1 MTAEITLVLAIVTL
15 TFLLLISERLRID
28 LIALMVLAGL
38 AISGI
43 LTPTQAL
50 SGFSSPAV
58 ITVWAVFI
66 LSGGLTRSGIAR
78 AIGRIVL
85 RFAGNGEARLIG
97 AIMLGAGLLSAFL
110 SNVGV
115 TALLLPVVMDI
126 TRRTGRSPS
135 RLLIPLAY
143 GALLGG
149 LTTLIGTPAN
159 ILVNDSLQKANLQPF
174 HLFDFTPIGLCL
186 MLIGIAFMMLVGRHL
201 LPKRHSAMMKSDGDR
216 QEQDLFEIDDRLFIL
231 RLPLDSALDGKTLLE
246 SRFGAALGLNI
257 LAILRGTE
265 QSLAPSPQATLASG
279 DRLIVEGRPER
290 FLDLQ
295 YRRPLTLEDEQIA
308 IESLESDE
316 IHLAEVSLA
325 AECDLVG
332 ETLFGSGFRAKFGAN
347 VLAIMHDHAAQRT
360 NLQEK
365 ELHAGDILLIQATDE
380 QLTLFDEQ
388 RRWTEVKPISSADVI
403 EKYKLDERIHGMR
416 VQKGTS
422 LAGATLAESHLA
434 DAFGIAV
441 LAIKRG
447 PKIHL
452 LPEPTTIMEEDD
464 LLIVEVWPEDLKV
477 LNGLIQLEMELGHLP
492 ELETLQTDLIGSTE
506 VVLSPHASL
515 AGQTLRELHF
525 REKYGLS
532 VLAVWR
538 GGTAYRSGLRDMPLR
553 FGDALLLYGPR
564 SYLRVLN
571 DEPDFLVL
579 TEDVQQPPKI
589 EKAPIAL
596 AIMAGVI
603 TLIMLNLF
611 SIAIAAV
618 FGATLMV
625 LFRVI
630 TMDEAY
636 RFINWPSVFLIA
648 GMLPLGIALQES
660 GAAQFLAEG
669 AIGLV
674 GQFGPS
680 AIIAA
685 LFLLTALI
693 SQIMPNPAVAVLM
706 APIALSMAFQ
716 MNLSP
721 YAFAL
726 IVAFSASSSFLSPI
740 AHPTNSLVMGP
751 GGYRFSDYFKVGW
764 ILLLVLLGATMILLP
779 YFWPLNIG

>member
-1 MTAEITLVLAIVTL
+1 MTTEIALVLAIVAL

-38 AISGI
+38 VASGI

-78 AIGRIVL
+78 AIGRMVL

-149 LTTLIGTPAN
+149 MTTLIGTPAN
-159 ILVNDSLQKANLQPF
+159 ILVNDALQTANLQPF
-174 HLFDFTPIGLCL
+174 HLFEFTPIGLSL
-186 MLIGIAFMMLVGRHL
+186 MLIGITFMVLIGRHL
-201 LPKRHSAMMKSDGDR
+201 LPDRHQTMMTLDGESS
-216 QEQDLFEIDDRLFIL
+216 EQDLFEIDDRLFIL
-231 RLPLDSALDGKTLLE
+231 RLPQDSLLDGKTLNE

-257 LAILRGTE
+257 LAILRETE
-265 QSLAPSPQATLASG
+265 ELLAPGPQATLASG

-316 IHLAEVSLA
+316 IHLVEVCLTADS
-325 AECDLVG
+325 ELVG
-332 ETLFGSGFRAKFGAN
+332 ETLFGSGFRTKYGAN
-347 VLAIMHDHAAQRT
+347 VLAIIHNHTAQRT

-365 ELHAGDILLIQATDE
+365 ELHAGDLLLIQATEE
-380 QLTLFDEQ
+380 QLKLFDEKQ
-388 RRWTEVKPISSADVI
+388 HWTDVQPISSSEVI
-403 EKYKLDERIHGMR
+403 EKYKLDERIYGMR
-416 VQKGTS
+416 IQTGAS
-422 LAGATLAESHLA
+422 LGGLTLAESHLA
-434 DAFGIAV
+434 DAFGILV
-441 LAIKRG
+441 LAIKRD
-447 PKIHL
+447 PTIHL
-452 LPEPTTIMEEDD
+452 LPEPTTKLEEDD

-477 LNGLIQLEMELGHLP
+477 LNGLIQLEMELGDLP
-492 ELETLQTDLIGSTE
+492 ELQTLQTDLIGSTE
-506 VVLSPHASL
+506 VVLSPHSSL
-515 AGQTLRELHF
+515 ADRTLRELHF

-564 SYLRVLN
+564 SSLRVLSA
-571 DEPDFLVL
+571 EPDFLVL
-579 TEDVQQPPKI
+579 TEEAQQPPKI

-603 TLIMLNLF
+603 TLVMLDLF
-611 SIAIAAV
+611 PIAIAAII
-618 FGATLMV
+618 GATLMV
-625 LFRVI
+625 LLRVI
-630 TMDEAY
+630 SMDEAY
-636 RFINWPSVFLIA
+636 RFIDWPSVFLIA

-693 SQIMPNPAVAVLM
+693 SQFMPNPAVAVLM

-716 MNLSP
+716 IGISP
-721 YAFAL
+721 YIFAL
-726 IVAFSASSSFLSPI
+726 IIAFAASSSFLSPI

-751 GGYRFSDYFKVGW
+751 GGYRFSDYFKVGS
-764 ILLLVLLGATMILLP
+764 ILLLVLLGALLVLLP
-779 YFWPLNIG
+779 FFWPL

>member
-1 MTAEITLVLAIVTL
+1 MTTDITLVLGIVTL

-28 LIALMVLAGL
+28 LIALMVLVGL
-38 AISGI
+38 AVSGI
-43 LTPTQAL
+43 LTPTQAI

-78 AIGRIVL
+78 AIGRMVL
-85 RFAGNGEARLIG
+85 RFAGNGEARLIA

-159 ILVNDSLQKANLQPF
+159 ILINDALQASNLEPF
-174 HLFDFTPIGLCL
+174 QLFDFTPIGLCL
-186 MLIGIAFMMLVGRHL
+186 MLIGIIFMTLVGRHL
-201 LPKRHSAMMKSDGDR
+201 LPQRDTSLVRSDANR
-216 QEQDLFEIDDRLFIL
+216 LEQDLFEIDERLFIL
-231 RLPLDSALDGKTLLE
+231 RLPQVSALDGKTLLE
-246 SRFGAALGLNI
+246 SRLGAALGLNV
-257 LAILRGTE
+257 LAILRETE
-265 QSLAPSPQATLASG
+265 NLLAPGPQTSLSSG
-279 DRLIVEGRPER
+279 DRLIVEGPTER
-290 FLDLQ
+290 FLNLQ
-295 YRRPLTLEDEQIA
+295 HRRLLTLEDEQIA
-308 IESLESDE
+308 LESLESNE
-316 IHLAEVSLA
+316 IHLVEMKLA
-325 AECDLVG
+325 PENDLVG
-332 ETLFGSGFRAKFGAN
+332 ETLFGSAFRTKYGVN
-347 VLAIMHDHAAQRT
+347 VLAIMHDQSAQRT

-365 ELHAGDILLIQATDE
+365 VLHAGDTLLIQATDA
-380 QLTLFDEQ
+380 QLQLFNQ
-388 RRWTEVKPISSADVI
+388 KNHWTEVQPISSSDII
-403 EKYKLDERIHGMR
+403 EKYKLDERIRSMR
-416 VQKGTS
+416 IQRGST
-422 LAGATLAESHLA
+422 LAGSTLGESHLA

-441 LAIKRG
+441 LAIMRG
-447 PKIHL
+447 HTITL
-452 LPEPTTIMEEDD
+452 LPEPTIKFEEDD

-477 LNGLIQLEMELGHLP
+477 LTGLIQLEMELGDLP
-492 ELETLQTDLIGSTE
+492 ELAALQTDLVGSTE
-506 VVLSPHASL
+506 VVLSPHSTM
-515 AGQTLRELHF
+515 AGRTLRELHF

-532 VLAVWR
+532 VLAIWR
-538 GGTAYRSGLRDMPLR
+538 GGRTYRSGLRDMPLR
-553 FGDALLLYGPR
+553 FGDAMLLYGPR
-564 SYLRVLN
+564 SALRVLN
-571 DEPDFLVL
+571 DESNFLVL
-579 TEDVQQPPKI
+579 TEEVQQPPRI

-603 TLIMLNLF
+603 TLVVLNLF

-618 FGATLMV
+618 VGATLMV

-630 TMDEAY
+630 SMDEAY
-636 RFINWPSVFLIA
+636 RFIDWPSVFLIA
-648 GMLPLGIALQES
+648 GMLPLGIALQDS

-680 AIIAA
+680 AVIAA
-685 LFLLTALI
+685 LFLLSALI

-706 APIALSMAFQ
+706 APIALSIAFQ

-721 YAFAL
+721 YTFAL
-726 IVAFSASSSFLSPI
+726 IIAISASSSFLSPI

-764 ILLLVLLGATMILLP
+764 ILLLVLLGATLLLLP
-779 YFWPLNIG
+779 YFWPLNGG